1 MAMSTAIHHEL
12 LASDALEA
20 RAYQL
25 AAVDHCL
32 SGSTLLVLPTGMGKT
47 PIEVMVLAER
57 LRMNGGRGMMIAP
70 TNGLVNQHLMDLKRF
85 LTIPDGPDSIV
96 SLTGSVPPKKRR
108 EIWDAA
114 KVIVATPQVI
124 RNDVQN
130 GLTKLNDVSLL
141 IVDEAHRATGNH
153 AMAQVGDLFAEQNP
167 GGLILAATASPGH
180 IESEINEVC
189 ERLQIVNIHARPP
202 DDALLAPY
210 AAGLEVNDVI
220 VEVPD
225 ELRLLA
231 KPLEAWMVRI
241 VDRLRRLGYYSR
253 KGHITAGGLQEARVR
268 ISTAIGRQEK
278 IAYRAAIENAIA
290 MRLNNLIS
298 YILCQGVAATR
309 EALSRLDLKGDNDGA
324 SAKEFAKDS
333 RIIQLRDSLN
343 EMQECHSKV
352 TMVRRMVR
360 KQLKENPDSRV
371 IIFANF
377 RDTVE
382 EITRV
387 LEDVDNALPQRF
399 VGQAKREGS
408 SGMSQK
414 KQIESLNSFRAGQS
428 NVLVATSVGEEGL
441 DVPNADLVI
450 FYEPIGSE
458 IRTIQRRGR
467 TGRQREGT
475 VHVLIARGTRDEG
488 ARAAARRRE
497 QLMHRSIHQVRRKRG
512 GSPIRAEGANIGAFK
527 LEDGRLAA
535 EFIQSES
542 IRLAPDLSDTVTP
555 RIYDLESSESIIEP
569 TDPKEVANKLRPK
582 GQIGLDSFPSEEN
595 PGRLVLEGD
604 YNDEEL
610 VDSALIAAESIVQS
624 VQEGIAETSDDSIV
638 VTIDHR
644 EGQSALA
651 ARLRQEGLTVEVAAL
666 PVGDIRIGEQILIER
681 KTSRDFIDSL
691 VDGRLLEQ
699 ASRLVGAAPRSMLIL
714 EGSNLF
720 HHRAVHGQAIMGALA
735 TLSLDYGLPVV
746 SSSDTAETARF
757 IGVSARREAKMIEQL
772 TSTARMR
779 LQSSLH
785 PDFVLDDEENKVIN
799 AANQAIDTDDES
811 ITPVLDA
818 TKTPLSDARALD
830 ASRITRAMLEQVP
843 GIGPA
848 LASRILERWPTM
860 AALSNASDFEI
871 MEVPGLSVSL
881 AQKIVRILNGESV
894 ED

>member
-12 LASDALEA
+12 LASQTLEA

-25 AAVDHCL
+25 SAVDHCL

-57 LRMNGGRGMMIAP
+57 LRNYGGRGMMIAP
-70 TNGLVNQHLMDLKRF
+70 TNGLVNQHLMDLKR
-85 LTIPDGPDSIV
+85 LLVLPEGSESIV
-96 SLTGSVPPKKRR
+96 SLTGSVAPKKRR
-108 EIWDAA
+108 EIWASA

-130 GLTKLNDVSLL
+130 GVTNLADVSLL

-189 ERLQIVNIHARPP
+189 ERLKIANIHARPP
-202 DDALLAPY
+202 EDALLKPY
-210 AAGLEVNDVI
+210 ASGLEVNDVI
-220 VEVPD
+220 VDVPD
-225 ELRLLA
+225 ELRTLA
-231 KPLEAWMVRI
+231 TPLEAWMLRI
-241 VDRLRRLGYYSR
+241 VDRLRRLGYYTR
-253 KGHITAGGLQEARVR
+253 RGHITAGGLQEARNR
-268 ISTAIGRQEK
+268 ISVAIGRQEK
-278 IAYRAAIENAIA
+278 IAYRAAIDNAIA
-290 MRLNNLIS
+290 MRLNNLYS
-298 YILCQGVAATR
+298 YLLCQGVAATR
-309 EALSRLDLKGDNDGA
+309 EALSRLDVKGENEGA

-333 RIIQLRDSLN
+333 RIIQLRESLN

-360 KQLKENPDSRV
+360 KQLKENPESRV

-382 EITRV
+382 EIANV
-387 LEDVDNALPQRF
+387 LEDVELAQPQRF
-399 VGQAKREGS
+399 VGQASREGS

-414 KQIESLNSFRAGQS
+414 AQVESLNAFKSGDS

-488 ARAAARRRE
+488 ARAAAKRRE
-497 QLMHRSIHQVRRKRG
+497 ELMHRSIQQVRRKRG
-512 GSPIRAEGANIGAFK
+512 GSPIRAEGANLGAFK
-527 LEDGRLAA
+527 LSDGRDAS
-535 EFIQSES
+535 EFLETES
-542 IRLAPDLSDTVTP
+542 IRLAPELSDTVQPEIITNVN
-555 RIYDLESSESIIEP
+555 SEKITEKQN
-569 TDPKEVANKLRPK
+569 PKEVADKLRPK
-582 GQIGLDSFPSEEN
+582 GQIGLDSFPSDDN
-595 PGRLVLEGD
+595 PGRLII
-604 YNDEEL
+604 NDEENED
-610 VDSALIAAESIVQS
+610 VAMIAAESIVQS
-624 VQEGIAETSDDSIV
+624 VQEGISEIADGDIIV
-638 VTIDHR
+638 KIDHR

-651 ARLRQEGLTVEVAAL
+651 ARLRQEGLIVEVASL
-666 PVGDIRIGEQILIER
+666 PVGDIQIGEQILIER
-681 KTSRDFIDSL
+681 KTSRDFVDSL

-714 EGSNLF
+714 EGSDLF
-720 HHRAVHGQAIMGALA
+720 HHRAVHAQAIMGALA

-757 IGVSARREAKMIEQL
+757 IGVSARREAKMIEHL
-772 TSTARMR
+772 TQSARR
-779 LQSSLH
+779 RIQSSPH
-785 PDFVLDDEENKVIN
+785 PDYVTDEEEKQFLKSADEVIDGN
-799 AANQAIDTDDES
+799 SEQLI
-811 ITPVLDA
+811 PVLDA
-818 TKTPLSDARALD
+818 TIAPLRDARARD
-830 ASRITRAMLEQVP
+830 ASQITRAMLEQVP

-848 LASRILERWPTM
+848 LASRIIERWPTM
-860 AALSNASDFEI
+860 AALSKATDAEI
-871 MEVPGLSVSL
+871 MDIPGLSVQL
-881 AQKIVRILNGESV
+881 AQKIVQLLHG
-894 ED
+894 D